1 MGSEISKESNV
12 IELPNY
18 KKYLISY
25 VKLSNVEQSNEEFKP
40 EIDLTSVFT
49 EIDPKSHKNTINLI
63 YGSIFY
69 KLKMIGYSITPI
81 IPRFLEFEKVPLNVN
96 LENIKDHGFLL
107 SDYQNTLDVNIEI
120 KCYYPTIWNIK
131 KLINSGNILI
141 AGIILD
147 NELINKINSNSNN
160 PNSLNNSDV
169 ILIMGYNQTGFII
182 KTTWINENIELEYKF
197 LDNIREVWN
206 FYIS

>member
-25 VKLSNVEQSNEEFKP
+25 VKLSNVEQSNEEFKQ

-63 YGSIFY
+63 YGSFFY
-69 KLKMIGYSITPI
+69 KLKMIGYSISPI

-96 LENIKDHGFLL
+96 LENIKGRGFLL
-107 SDYQNTLDVNIEI
+107 SDYVNTLDVNIEI

-160 PNSLNNSDV
+160 PNSVNNSDV

-182 KTTWINENIELEYKF
+182 KTTWINENINLEYKF
-197 LDNIREVWN
+197 LDNIREIWN